1 MQKIPVEESWII
13 WRQRVETHQET
24 ILIVEDNYPNR
35 KLIETVLRPHGY
47 RLLIA
52 TNGIEAVELA
62 CREKPDLILMDL
74 QLPMVSGYETTR
86 QLKNIPDMV
95 GIPVVALTAHVM
107 AEDRQQALAYGCAG
121 FIAKPINTRT
131 FPSDIRQYFQYH
143 KCLEHSIDP
152 EKHGL

>member
-1 MQKIPVEESWII
+1 
-13 WRQRVETHQET
+13 VETHQET

-35 KLIETVLRPHGY
+35 KLIETVLRPLGY

-52 TNGIEAVELA
+52 TNGIEAIELA

-74 QLPMVSGYETTR
+74 QLPIVSGYETTR
-86 QLKNIPDMV
+86 QLKNIPDV
-95 GIPVVALTAHVM
+95 AGIPVVALTAHVM
-107 AEDRQQALAYGCAG
+107 TEDRQHAMACGCAG

-131 FPSDIRQYFQYH
+131 FPSDIRQYFQCYQR
-143 KCLEHSIDP
+143 LEPLHNP